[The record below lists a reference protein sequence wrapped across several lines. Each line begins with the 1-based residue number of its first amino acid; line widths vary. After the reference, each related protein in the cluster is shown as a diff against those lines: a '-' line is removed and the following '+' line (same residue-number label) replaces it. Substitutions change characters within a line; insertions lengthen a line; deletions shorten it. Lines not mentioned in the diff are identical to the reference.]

1 MKSVQIRRFFW
12 SVFSRIPTEYGE
24 IRRISSYSVRMWENT
39 DQKNS
44 VFRHFS
50 RSVNKNIMR
59 LVILGATGRTGQC
72 LLQQALNNGHEVIA
86 VVRHPQNIFVSDDNL
101 TVKQANIFEYE
112 ELENVIKD
120 ADSVLSTLG
129 FSFREKP
136 VNGYSKVTELLV
148 KAQREVGCKRL
159 ILLHSWF
166 TKEGMLAK
174 QQSCFYI

>member
-1 MKSVQIRRFFW
+1 
-12 SVFSRIPTEYGE
+12 
-24 IRRISSYSVRMWENT
+24 
-39 DQKNS
+39 
-44 VFRHFS
+44 
-50 RSVNKNIMR
+50 MR
-59 LVILGATGRTGQC
+59 LAILGATGRTGQC

-136 VNGYSKVTELLV
+136 VNV
-148 KAQREVGCKRL
+148 
-159 ILLHSWF
+159 IL
-166 TKEGMLAK
+166 K
-174 QQSCFYI
+174 

>member
-1 MKSVQIRRFFW
+1 
-12 SVFSRIPTEYGE
+12 
-24 IRRISSYSVRMWENT
+24 
-39 DQKNS
+39 
-44 VFRHFS
+44 
-50 RSVNKNIMR
+50 MR
-59 LVILGATGRTGQC
+59 LAILGATGRTGQC

-86 VVRHPQNIFVSDDNL
+86 VVRDPQNIFVSDDNL